1 MTTNTLASY
10 RAFAPLVDTSGPFA
24 FTFRIFDSS
33 DMRVILRSA
42 EGVDTVLVSG
52 ADYTLS
58 AGPWDSGGTV
68 TTTVAVQ
75 GTLGEQ
81 VLLKSNVGTDQST
94 DLTNGDAFDEE
105 SVERMLDKAF
115 IVIKQLQEQIGRTF
129 TLQETTALRLAL
141 IADPTAANDV
151 LIYNGTTFAFG
162 QLSTLTPGTIV
173 VTAAGLSMVTAADA
187 AAQRALLGVTND
199 VYLTGIGGTANAITA
214 NAPSGV
220 VALAAGQTFKFI
232 VGTTNSGAVT
242 LTIGAF
248 AAKAITMQG
257 SVALKGRE
265 LIAGDMVEVTY
276 DGTQFQLGAVD
287 FTRTCSVSA
296 YMTANQSIAAGGPVE
311 VGSGGMT
318 FTELYDTWGDF
329 DSATGRFLCPA
340 TGLYQ
345 FDFFAS
351 LDSQLASATQRF
363 TAYIANETFAAG
375 SVDINGSTAN
385 SGSATDPLVI
395 ISGGSG
401 QLQLTKGQQRS
412 MWVFHDNFAGTT
424 RILEGAVPDST
435 KIMIRRVG

>member
-42 EGVDTVLVSG
+42 AGVDTVLVSG

-296 YMTANQSIAAGGPVE
+296 YMTANQSIVAGGPVE

-351 LDSQLASATQRF
+351 LASQLASATQRF
-363 TAYIANETFAAG
+363 TAYIADETFAAG

>member
-10 RAFAPLVDTSGPFA
+10 RAFAPLVDTTGPFA

-42 EGVDTVLVSG
+42 AGVDTVLVSG

-424 RILEGAVPDST
+424 RTLEGAVPDST